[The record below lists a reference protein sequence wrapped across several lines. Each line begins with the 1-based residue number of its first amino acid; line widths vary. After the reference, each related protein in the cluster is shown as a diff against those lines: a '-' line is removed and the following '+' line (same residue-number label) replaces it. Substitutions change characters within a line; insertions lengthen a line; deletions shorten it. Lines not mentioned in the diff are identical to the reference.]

1 MSIQSLNRA
10 INILELFSPSR
21 THVSI
26 SEMSEALKL
35 NVSTIHGIV
44 RTLIDRG
51 LLCQD
56 PETRKYALGIKI
68 FELNYSYLGCSKV
81 YQFGA
86 APAHRLAK
94 TTGLN
99 TRLAVWDNSS
109 IVVILEIFSG
119 PETYQYVRIGPR
131 TDAYFTSM
139 GKAVLAFLPKK
150 ELLEYLKRTKLVA
163 YTQHTITDRKRLIE
177 DLENSRQR
185 GYATDSE
192 ECFSGVF
199 CAGAPIFDNTERVIA
214 SLSISG
220 GSELM
225 EEEKL
230 SGHTSQLIQT
240 SKEISHYFGHQ
251 PKIGPVSKST
261 G

>member
-10 INILELFSPSR
+10 INILELFSAAR

-26 SEMSEALKL
+26 SEMSEALNL

-44 RTLIDRG
+44 RTLIERG
-51 LLCQD
+51 ILSQD

-68 FELNYSYLGCSKV
+68 FELNYSFLGCSKV

-109 IVVILEIFSG
+109 IVVILEIFAG
-119 PETYQYVRIGPR
+119 PETYQYIRIGPR

-163 YTQHTITDRKRLIE
+163 YTQNTITDRKLLIE

-185 GYATDSE
+185 GYATDLE
-192 ECFSGVF
+192 ESFLGVF
-199 CAGAPIFDNTERVIA
+199 CAGAPIFDQTERVKA
-214 SLSISG
+214 SISISG

-225 EEEKL
+225 DGNNL
-230 SGHTSQLIQT
+230 SEYTTQLIKT
-240 SKEISHYFGHQ
+240 SMEISHYFGYQ
-251 PKIGPVSKST
+251 QNIGPVPKFA